1 MGGSSVPSSTTQT
14 TMLDPTRQAA
24 LKKSMGYFDKW
35 ADTYKG
41 PTYKGPL
48 TAGRTSDWY
57 AAQNMAHKMANRFSE
72 GGITSVRRF
81 DDGGL
86 TLGSV
91 VGPPSATSDQSYGPV
106 PFAMTNDQVPTG
118 YNNTYA
124 FDNPNLAYAAS
135 PSSPTYDQ
143 VTVTDKPQA
152 PFVPTNDW
160 GEPYQPAV
168 ANPNAQSLNPYTT
181 MDATG
186 WTAEPPAPTPKTDAQ
201 LTGTNWTS
209 ADIDSGEI
217 TPAELNRLRDL
228 NTIASKTNAQAL
240 NPYDTMDATGLNP
253 YDTKVNPAVTY
264 TYAPS
269 SQQQL
274 EDKAVNAGY
283 QGDYTD
289 TAAMD
294 SFIDANN
301 QSKVNVAGT
310 GLDALK
316 DKVDVADT
324 GAGLDALKD
333 KVNVAD
339 TDAEKTDA
347 EKVLTDQAA
356 KDTEL
361 QKAITDANLTPA
373 NVTPTVTSTNMGSP
387 YLLGQAL
394 TLGGAGSAFRLG
406 SDVTPKQIYNSYN
419 TPDKFTPDT
428 WNKAAMDTYMSP
440 YTQGVVDIALREAE
454 RQRGIERLR
463 ENTAATQSGAFGG
476 YRQGVVEAEGERNY
490 NQSRNDITT
499 KGYQNAYTDAV
510 AQFAADR
517 AAKQAAYTAN
527 QQALQA
533 AATGDISAGQYNQA
547 NKFQAFTNQL
557 NALNQGVNNV
567 QNLGALETA
576 YQTAMGNAGAALNS
590 TDAGARADQQA
601 QYDALMKV
609 LNEIGNVDLVKFQ
622 NLVAGAGVGSGNNS
636 NTQVKVSA

>member
-57 AAQNMAHKMANRFSE
+57 AAQNMAHKMANRFAE

-124 FDNPNLAYAAS
+124 FDNPNLTYAAS

-168 ANPNAQSLNPYTT
+168 ANPNAQP
-181 MDATG
+181 
-186 WTAEPPAPTPKTDAQ
+186 
-201 LTGTNWTS
+201 
-209 ADIDSGEI
+209 
-217 TPAELNRLRDL
+217 
-228 NTIASKTNAQAL
+228 L

-253 YDTKVNPAVTY
+253 YSTVDTSSAGYTPSQPAVTY

-283 QGDYTD
+283 QGDLTD

-301 QSKVNVAGT
+301 QMDATGLNPYNTKVN
-310 GLDALK
+310 
-316 DKVDVADT
+316 VADT

-339 TDAEKTDA
+339 TGAGA
-347 EKVLTDQAA
+347 VTDQAV
-356 KDTEL
+356 KDAAL

-440 YTQGVVDIALREAE
+440 YMQGVVDIALREAE

-510 AQFAADR
+510 SQFAADR
-517 AAKQAAYTAN
+517 AAKQAAYTEN

-533 AATGDISAGQYNQA
+533 AATGDISAGQYNQD

-576 YQTAMGNAGAALNS
+576 YQNAMGNAGAALTS
-590 TDAGARADQQA
+590 TDASARASDQA
-601 QYDALMKV
+601 TIDALKQ
-609 LNEIGNVDLVKFQ
+609 LGIDITNVDWTKAQ
-622 NLVAGAGVGSGNNS
+622 NLSTLAGLSQNNS
-636 NTQVKVSA
+636 NVQIKQSN

>member
-35 ADTYKG
+35 ANSYNG

-72 GGITSVRRF
+72 GGLADLRGYAKMYLEPVSDSSGSSPTTDNTTAAPVTVDTSSAGYTPYNS
-81 DDGGL
+81 DTSGGGI

-106 PFAMTNDQVPTG
+106 PYAGANDQMPTG

-124 FDNPNLAYAAS
+124 FDNPNLTYATVDGPISAYS
-135 PSSPTYDQ
+135 DQ
-143 VTVTDKPQA
+143 TVTDKPQ
-152 PFVPTNDW
+152 V
-160 GEPYQPAV
+160 
-168 ANPNAQSLNPYTT
+168 
-181 MDATG
+181 
-186 WTAEPPAPTPKTDAQ
+186 TADTPSQ
-201 LTGTNWTS
+201 
-209 ADIDSGEI
+209 
-217 TPAELNRLRDL
+217 
-228 NTIASKTNAQAL
+228 Q
-240 NPYDTMDATGLNP
+240 
-253 YDTKVNPAVTY
+253 PAVTY
-264 TYAPS
+264 TDAPS

-274 EDKAVNAGY
+274 EDKAVNVGY

-289 TAAMD
+289 TAAMN
-294 SFIDANN
+294 SFINANN
-301 QSKVNVAGT
+301 QSVAPAVTQQPLGIANEVSEA

-316 DKVDVADT
+316 DKENVANT
-324 GAGLDALKD
+324 GAANTGAANTGLDALKD

-339 TDAEKTDA
+339 IGAGKTDA
-347 EKVLTDQAA
+347 ELAAEKAATEQAA
-356 KDTEL
+356 KDAAL

-373 NVTPTVTSTNMGSP
+373 NVTPTITSTNMGSP

-440 YTQGVVDIALREAE
+440 YTQGVVDIALREAA
-454 RQRGIERLR
+454 RQRGIERLK

-490 NQSRNDITT
+490 NQLLNDIET

-510 AQFAADR
+510 SQFAADR

-576 YQTAMGNAGAALNS
+576 YQNAMGNAGAALTS
-590 TDAGARADQQA
+590 TDASARASDQA
-601 QYDALMKV
+601 TIDALKQ
-609 LNEIGNVDLVKFQ
+609 LGIDITNVDWTKAQ
-622 NLVAGAGVGSGNNS
+622 NLSTLAGLSQNNS
-636 NTQVKVSA
+636 NVQIKQTP

>member
-1 MGGSSVPSSTTQT
+1 MS
-14 TMLDPTRQAA
+14 
-24 LKKSMGYFDKW
+24 
-35 ADTYKG
+35 
-41 PTYKGPL
+41 
-48 TAGRTSDWY
+48 
-57 AAQNMAHKMANRFSE
+57 
-72 GGITSVRRF
+72 
-81 DDGGL
+81 
-86 TLGSV
+86 
-91 VGPPSATSDQSYGPV
+91 
-106 PFAMTNDQVPTG
+106 NDQMPTG

-124 FDNPNLAYAAS
+124 FDNPNLTYATVDGPISAYS
-135 PSSPTYDQ
+135 DQ
-143 VTVTDKPQA
+143 TVTDKPQA
-152 PFVPTNDW
+152 PFVPT
-160 GEPYQPAV
+160 
-168 ANPNAQSLNPYTT
+168 
-181 MDATG
+181 
-186 WTAEPPAPTPKTDAQ
+186 
-201 LTGTNWTS
+201 
-209 ADIDSGEI
+209 
-217 TPAELNRLRDL
+217 
-228 NTIASKTNAQAL
+228 
-240 NPYDTMDATGLNP
+240 
-253 YDTKVNPAVTY
+253 KVN
-264 TYAPS
+264 
-269 SQQQL
+269 
-274 EDKAVNAGY
+274 
-283 QGDYTD
+283 
-289 TAAMD
+289 
-294 SFIDANN
+294 
-301 QSKVNVAGT
+301 
-310 GLDALK
+310 
-316 DKVDVADT
+316 VADT

-339 TDAEKTDA
+339 TGAGKTDA
-347 EKVLTDQAA
+347 EKVVTDQAV
-356 KDTEL
+356 KDAEL

-510 AQFAADR
+510 SQFAADR

-576 YQTAMGNAGAALNS
+576 YQNAMGNAGAALTS
-590 TDAGARADQQA
+590 ADASARADMQA
-601 QYDALMKV
+601 QYEAIQKQLEAITNSP
-609 LNEIGNVDLVKFQ
+609 LF
-622 NLVAGAGVGSGNNS
+622 VAQSLSELAGLKNS
-636 NTQVKVSA
+636 NASTQVKVG

>member
-81 DDGGL
+81 DDGGQTF
-86 TLGSV
+86 TLG
-91 VGPPSATSDQSYGPV
+91 PSANEAQTFTLGPSTDNTNVNTANTGVITAQVDSSAPAAATTFTLAPQTTVDYSNIPSNLATPITDDWGAEQKRLAALQESFTSKDQMDSWYATHPQDMPGGV
-106 PFAMTNDQVPTG
+106 KSL
-118 YNNTYA
+118 TYA
-124 FDNPNLAYAAS
+124 GVQATKKAA
-135 PSSPTYDQ
+135 
-143 VTVTDKPQA
+143 
-152 PFVPTNDW
+152 
-160 GEPYQPAV
+160 
-168 ANPNAQSLNPYTT
+168 
-181 MDATG
+181 
-186 WTAEPPAPTPKTDAQ
+186 
-201 LTGTNWTS
+201 
-209 ADIDSGEI
+209 
-217 TPAELNRLRDL
+217 
-228 NTIASKTNAQAL
+228 
-240 NPYDTMDATGLNP
+240 
-253 YDTKVNPAVTY
+253 
-264 TYAPS
+264 
-269 SQQQL
+269 
-274 EDKAVNAGY
+274 
-283 QGDYTD
+283 
-289 TAAMD
+289 
-294 SFIDANN
+294 
-301 QSKVNVAGT
+301 
-310 GLDALK
+310 
-316 DKVDVADT
+316 
-324 GAGLDALKD
+324 
-333 KVNVAD
+333 
-339 TDAEKTDA
+339 
-347 EKVLTDQAA
+347 DQAA
-356 KDTEL
+356 KDAAL

-419 TPDKFTPDT
+419 TPDEFTPDT

-440 YTQGVVDIALREAE
+440 YTQGVVDIALREAA
-454 RQRGIERLR
+454 RQRGIERLK

-490 NQSRNDITT
+490 NQLLNDIET

-510 AQFAADR
+510 SQFAADR
-517 AAKQAAYTAN
+517 AAKQAAYSAN

-533 AATGDISAGQYNQA
+533 AATGDISAGQYNQN

-576 YQTAMGNAGAALNS
+576 YQTAMGNAGSALNS
-590 TDAGARADQQA
+590 ADASAAARDQA
-601 QYDALMKV
+601 TIDALKQ
-609 LNEIGNVDLVKFQ
+609 LGIDITNVDWTKAQ
-622 NLVAGAGVGSGNNS
+622 NLTTLAGLSQNNS
-636 NTQVKVSA
+636 NVQIKQTP

>member
-86 TLGSV
+86 T
-91 VGPPSATSDQSYGPV
+91 
-106 PFAMTNDQVPTG
+106 
-118 YNNTYA
+118 
-124 FDNPNLAYAAS
+124 
-135 PSSPTYDQ
+135 
-143 VTVTDKPQA
+143 
-152 PFVPTNDW
+152 
-160 GEPYQPAV
+160 
-168 ANPNAQSLNPYTT
+168 
-181 MDATG
+181 
-186 WTAEPPAPTPKTDAQ
+186 
-201 LTGTNWTS
+201 
-209 ADIDSGEI
+209 
-217 TPAELNRLRDL
+217 
-228 NTIASKTNAQAL
+228 
-240 NPYDTMDATGLNP
+240 
-253 YDTKVNPAVTY
+253 
-264 TYAPS
+264 
-269 SQQQL
+269 QQQL

-289 TAAMD
+289 TAAMQSYID
-294 SFIDANN
+294 TPFSYTPDTPSQQPAVTYTYTPSQQQLEDKAVVQGNSFLERDATNLGYQGDYTDTDAMDRYITPANQAARLAADKAAADKAAADKAAEDKAAVQGNSFLERGATNLGYQGDYTDTDAMDRYIDTNN
-301 QSKVNVAGT
+301 QMDATGLNPDNTKVNVANT
-310 GLDALK
+310 GLGSI
-316 DKVDVADT
+316 V
-324 GAGLDALKD
+324 D

-339 TDAEKTDA
+339 TGAGKTYAPSSQQQLEDKAVKDAA
-347 EKVLTDQAA
+347 
-356 KDTEL
+356 L

-517 AAKQAAYTAN
+517 AAKQAAYSGN

-533 AATGDISAGQYNQA
+533 AATGDISAGQYNQN

-557 NALNQGVNNV
+557 NALNQGVSNV
-567 QNLGALETA
+567 QNLSALETA
-576 YQTAMGNAGAALNS
+576 YQNAMGNAGAALTS
-590 TDAGARADQQA
+590 TDASARASDQA
-601 QYDALMKV
+601 TIDALKQ
-609 LNEIGNVDLVKFQ
+609 LGIDITNVDWTKAQ
-622 NLVAGAGVGSGNNS
+622 NLSTLAGLSQNNS
-636 NTQVKVSA
+636 NVQIKQSN

>member
-124 FDNPNLAYAAS
+124 FDNPNLTYATVDGPISAYSDQTVTDKPQVIAPNAFAM
-135 PSSPTYDQ
+135 TNDQ
-143 VTVTDKPQA
+143 VPTGYNNTYAFDNPNLTYATVDGPISAYSDQTVTDKPQA
-152 PFVPTNDW
+152 PFVPT
-160 GEPYQPAV
+160 
-168 ANPNAQSLNPYTT
+168 
-181 MDATG
+181 
-186 WTAEPPAPTPKTDAQ
+186 
-201 LTGTNWTS
+201 
-209 ADIDSGEI
+209 
-217 TPAELNRLRDL
+217 
-228 NTIASKTNAQAL
+228 
-240 NPYDTMDATGLNP
+240 
-253 YDTKVNPAVTY
+253 KVN
-264 TYAPS
+264 
-269 SQQQL
+269 
-274 EDKAVNAGY
+274 
-283 QGDYTD
+283 
-289 TAAMD
+289 
-294 SFIDANN
+294 
-301 QSKVNVAGT
+301 
-310 GLDALK
+310 
-316 DKVDVADT
+316 VADT

-339 TDAEKTDA
+339 TGAGKTDA
-347 EKVLTDQAA
+347 EKVVTDQAV
-356 KDTEL
+356 KDAEL

-517 AAKQAAYTAN
+517 AAKQTAYNAN

-567 QNLGALETA
+567 QNLSALETA
-576 YQTAMGNAGAALNS
+576 YQNAMGNAGTALTS
-590 TDAGARADQQA
+590 MDAGARADMQA
-601 QYDALMKV
+601 QYEAIQKQLEAITNSP
-609 LNEIGNVDLVKFQ
+609 LF
-622 NLVAGAGVGSGNNS
+622 VAQSLSELAGLKNS
-636 NTQVKVSA
+636 NASTQVKVG

>member
-86 TLGSV
+86 T
-91 VGPPSATSDQSYGPV
+91 
-106 PFAMTNDQVPTG
+106 
-118 YNNTYA
+118 
-124 FDNPNLAYAAS
+124 
-135 PSSPTYDQ
+135 
-143 VTVTDKPQA
+143 
-152 PFVPTNDW
+152 
-160 GEPYQPAV
+160 
-168 ANPNAQSLNPYTT
+168 
-181 MDATG
+181 
-186 WTAEPPAPTPKTDAQ
+186 
-201 LTGTNWTS
+201 
-209 ADIDSGEI
+209 
-217 TPAELNRLRDL
+217 
-228 NTIASKTNAQAL
+228 
-240 NPYDTMDATGLNP
+240 
-253 YDTKVNPAVTY
+253 
-264 TYAPS
+264 
-269 SQQQL
+269 QQQL

-289 TAAMD
+289 TAAMN
-294 SFIDANN
+294 SYINANN
-301 QSKVNVAGT
+301 QSVAPAVTQPAVTYTYAPSSQQQLEDKAAVQGNSFLERDATNLGYQGDYTDTKAMQSFITPANQADRLAAEQAGLVALANQQAAADKAAVQGNSFLERDATNLGYQGDYTDTAAMQSFINANNQMDATGLNPYNTKVN
-310 GLDALK
+310 
-316 DKVDVADT
+316 VADT
-324 GAGLDALKD
+324 GAG
-333 KVNVAD
+333 
-339 TDAEKTDA
+339 KTDA
-347 EKVLTDQAA
+347 ELAAEKAATDQAA
-356 KDTEL
+356 KDAAL

-419 TPDKFTPDT
+419 TPDMFTPDT

-440 YTQGVVDIALREAE
+440 YMQGVVDIALREAE

-510 AQFAADR
+510 SQFAADR
-517 AAKQAAYTAN
+517 AAKQAAYSGN

-590 TDAGARADQQA
+590 TDASARASDQA
-601 QYDALMKV
+601 TIDALKQ
-609 LNEIGNVDLVKFQ
+609 LGIDITNVDWTKAQ
-622 NLVAGAGVGSGNNS
+622 NLSTLAGLSQNNS
-636 NTQVKVSA
+636 NVQIKQST

>member
-1 MGGSSVPSSTTQT
+1 VPT
-14 TMLDPTRQAA
+14 
-24 LKKSMGYFDKW
+24 GYNNTYAFDN
-35 ADTYKG
+35 
-41 PTYKGPL
+41 P
-48 TAGRTSDWY
+48 
-57 AAQNMAHKMANRFSE
+57 N
-72 GGITSVRRF
+72 
-81 DDGGL
+81 L
-86 TLGSV
+86 TLTTV
-91 VGPPSATSDQSYGPV
+91 DGPISAYSNQTVTDKPQVTAPNA
-106 PFAMTNDQVPTG
+106 FAMTNDQVPTG

-124 FDNPNLAYAAS
+124 FDNPNLTLTTVDGPISAYS
-135 PSSPTYDQ
+135 NQ
-143 VTVTDKPQA
+143 TVTDKPQA

-168 ANPNAQSLNPYTT
+168 ANPNTQS
-181 MDATG
+181 
-186 WTAEPPAPTPKTDAQ
+186 
-201 LTGTNWTS
+201 
-209 ADIDSGEI
+209 
-217 TPAELNRLRDL
+217 
-228 NTIASKTNAQAL
+228 L

-253 YDTKVNPAVTY
+253 YNTKVN
-264 TYAPS
+264 
-269 SQQQL
+269 
-274 EDKAVNAGY
+274 
-283 QGDYTD
+283 
-289 TAAMD
+289 
-294 SFIDANN
+294 
-301 QSKVNVAGT
+301 
-310 GLDALK
+310 
-316 DKVDVADT
+316 VADT

-339 TDAEKTDA
+339 TGAGLDALKD
-347 EKVLTDQAA
+347 KVNVADTGAGAGAATDQAV
-356 KDTEL
+356 KDVAL

-490 NQSRNDITT
+490 NQLLNDIET

-510 AQFAADR
+510 SQFAADR

-590 TDAGARADQQA
+590 TDASARASDQA
-601 QYDALMKV
+601 TIDALKQ
-609 LNEIGNVDLVKFQ
+609 LGIDITNVDWTKAQ
-622 NLVAGAGVGSGNNS
+622 NLSALAGLSQNNS
-636 NTQVKVSA
+636 NVQIKQSN

>member
-86 TLGSV
+86 T
-91 VGPPSATSDQSYGPV
+91 
-106 PFAMTNDQVPTG
+106 
-118 YNNTYA
+118 
-124 FDNPNLAYAAS
+124 
-135 PSSPTYDQ
+135 
-143 VTVTDKPQA
+143 
-152 PFVPTNDW
+152 
-160 GEPYQPAV
+160 
-168 ANPNAQSLNPYTT
+168 
-181 MDATG
+181 
-186 WTAEPPAPTPKTDAQ
+186 
-201 LTGTNWTS
+201 
-209 ADIDSGEI
+209 
-217 TPAELNRLRDL
+217 
-228 NTIASKTNAQAL
+228 
-240 NPYDTMDATGLNP
+240 
-253 YDTKVNPAVTY
+253 
-264 TYAPS
+264 
-269 SQQQL
+269 QQQL

-289 TAAMD
+289 TAAMQSYID
-294 SFIDANN
+294 TPFSYTPDTPSQQPAVTYTYTPSQQQLEDKAVVQGNSFLERDATNLGYQGDYTDTDAMDRYIDTNN
-301 QSKVNVAGT
+301 QMDATGLNPDNTKVNVANT
-310 GLDALK
+310 GLGSI
-316 DKVDVADT
+316 V
-324 GAGLDALKD
+324 D

-339 TDAEKTDA
+339 TGAGKTYAPSSQQQLEDKAVKDAA
-347 EKVLTDQAA
+347 
-356 KDTEL
+356 L

-517 AAKQAAYTAN
+517 AAKQAAYSGN

-533 AATGDISAGQYNQA
+533 AATGDISAGQYNQN

-557 NALNQGVNNV
+557 NALNQGVSNV
-567 QNLGALETA
+567 QNLSALETA
-576 YQTAMGNAGAALNS
+576 YQNAMGNAGAALTS
-590 TDAGARADQQA
+590 TDASARASDQA
-601 QYDALMKV
+601 TIDALKQ
-609 LNEIGNVDLVKFQ
+609 LGIDITNVDWTKAQ
-622 NLVAGAGVGSGNNS
+622 NLSTLAGLSQNNS
-636 NTQVKVSA
+636 NVQIKQSN

>member
-124 FDNPNLAYAAS
+124 FDNPNLTLTTVDGPISAYSNQTVTDKPQVTAPNAFAM
-135 PSSPTYDQ
+135 TNDQ
-143 VTVTDKPQA
+143 VPTGYNNTYAFDNPNLTLTTVDGPISAYSNQTVTDKPQVTAPNAFAMTNDQVPTGYNNTYAFDNPNLTLTTVDGPISAYSNQTVTDKPQA

-168 ANPNAQSLNPYTT
+168 ANPNTQS
-181 MDATG
+181 
-186 WTAEPPAPTPKTDAQ
+186 
-201 LTGTNWTS
+201 
-209 ADIDSGEI
+209 
-217 TPAELNRLRDL
+217 
-228 NTIASKTNAQAL
+228 L

-253 YDTKVNPAVTY
+253 YNTKVN
-264 TYAPS
+264 
-269 SQQQL
+269 
-274 EDKAVNAGY
+274 
-283 QGDYTD
+283 
-289 TAAMD
+289 
-294 SFIDANN
+294 
-301 QSKVNVAGT
+301 
-310 GLDALK
+310 
-316 DKVDVADT
+316 VADT

-339 TDAEKTDA
+339 TGAGLDALKD
-347 EKVLTDQAA
+347 KVNVADTGAGAGAATDQAV
-356 KDTEL
+356 KDVAL

-490 NQSRNDITT
+490 NQLLNDIET

-510 AQFAADR
+510 SQFAADR

-590 TDAGARADQQA
+590 TDASARASDQA
-601 QYDALMKV
+601 TIDALKQ
-609 LNEIGNVDLVKFQ
+609 LGIDITNVDWTKAQ
-622 NLVAGAGVGSGNNS
+622 NLSALAGLSQNNS
-636 NTQVKVSA
+636 NVQIKQSN

>member
-57 AAQNMAHKMANRFSE
+57 AAQNMAHKIANRFSE

-81 DDGGL
+81 DDGGLTQQQLEDTAVNAGYQGDYTDTAAMQGFINANNQMDATGLNPYNTVDTSSAGYTPYNNNTPDGGL

-118 YNNTYA
+118 YDNTYA
-124 FDNPNLAYAAS
+124 FDNPNLTYATVDGPISAYS
-135 PSSPTYDQ
+135 NQ
-143 VTVTDKPQA
+143 TVTDKPQVTA
-152 PFVPTNDW
+152 PNAFATTNDQVPTGYDNTYAFD
-160 GEPYQPAV
+160 
-168 ANPNAQSLNPYTT
+168 NPNL
-181 MDATG
+181 
-186 WTAEPPAPTPKTDAQ
+186 
-201 LTGTNWTS
+201 
-209 ADIDSGEI
+209 
-217 TPAELNRLRDL
+217 
-228 NTIASKTNAQAL
+228 
-240 NPYDTMDATGLNP
+240 
-253 YDTKVNPAVTY
+253 
-264 TYAPS
+264 TYATVDGPIS
-269 SQQQL
+269 AYSDQT
-274 EDKAVNAGY
+274 V
-283 QGDYTD
+283 TD
-289 TAAMD
+289 
-294 SFIDANN
+294 
-301 QSKVNVAGT
+301 KVNVADT
-310 GLDALK
+310 EAGLGALK

-339 TDAEKTDA
+339 TGAGLDALKDKVDVADTGAGKTDA
-347 EKVLTDQAA
+347 EKVVTDQAV
-356 KDTEL
+356 KDAEL

-517 AAKQAAYTAN
+517 AAKQTAYNAN

-567 QNLGALETA
+567 QNLSALETA
-576 YQTAMGNAGAALNS
+576 YQNAMGNAGTALTS
-590 TDAGARADQQA
+590 MDAGARADMQA
-601 QYDALMKV
+601 QYEAIQKQLEAITNSP
-609 LNEIGNVDLVKFQ
+609 LF
-622 NLVAGAGVGSGNNS
+622 VAQSLSELAGLKNS
-636 NTQVKVSA
+636 NASTQVKVG